1 MVLVVRFDEVLQDRT
16 RLPDMDLFTV
26 WERGVGDGRHA
37 AVWIDGEEPW
47 LLLDTGGEVEF
58 LDSVWEAEL
67 LQGNRDFDPVRGLR
81 GVQSN
86 RGGCCGGRHCARVEK
101 VFGDV
106 EKSGGAVECGEKH
119 GRGSGRGG
127 VLYWGEGGLG

>member
-1 MVLVVRFDEVLQDRT
+1 MVLVVCLDEVLQDRT
-16 RLPDMDLFTV
+16 RLPDMDRFTV

-47 LLLDTGGEVEF
+47 LLLDASREVEF

-67 LQGNRDFDPVRGLR
+67 LECNRDFDSVRGLR

-86 RGGCCGGRHCARVEK
+86 CGGFCGGRHCARVEK

-106 EKSGGAVECGEKH
+106 EESGGAAECGEKH
-119 GRGSGRGG
+119 DGG
-127 VLYWGEGGLG
+127 EWWGELYIGEG

>member
-1 MVLVVRFDEVLQDRT
+1 MVLVVRLNEVLQDRT

-47 LLLDTGGEVEF
+47 LLLDASREVEF

-67 LQGNRDFDPVRGLR
+67 LECNRDFDSVRGLR
-81 GVQSN
+81 GVQS
-86 RGGCCGGRHCARVEK
+86 
-101 VFGDV
+101 D
-106 EKSGGAVECGEKH
+106 
-119 GRGSGRGG
+119 
-127 VLYWGEGGLG
+127 